1 MPTLPKPP
9 NPSLR
14 FRRRRRGGW
23 RGRASAS
30 AAVGDA
36 PPAGPAGTAPAPAA
50 APAEWKITLDAFNIH
65 EGELHLTDA
74 VSKLDYSMT
83 GIAATVEGVEIPQQK
98 DRPINLWLTVDNS
111 TDGGWIRAKV
121 RWCCNRW
128 RWKCPSAWA
137 TWRWRRAGRA
147 QRRADHA
154 AGRSRGAVGAS
165 TRAGQGRAVD
175 VSATGA
181 QAELTQFKA
190 RDESL
195 KPALDVALQRLHLT
209 ADRLAMGPGQS
220 NFTLDADGVQGQ
232 RQAGPEGVF
241 TPQPLTLRTSVD
253 LSALNVAS
261 FAPYFASSLNA
272 TVRAITL
279 GAKGEAAF
287 AAANGKAPL
296 SAAWKGGEVTDLD
309 LQDRVNKD
317 DFLNWKRLAFSG
329 MDISVAGDKIGA
341 KLGDI
346 ALDDFYGRILL
357 NAQGRLNVMDLVA
370 APGQAGGSITQEP
383 ARRAPRTR
391 RQERRHAISRSTA

>member
-1 MPTLPKPP
+1 
-9 NPSLR
+9 
-14 FRRRRRGGW
+14 
-23 RGRASAS
+23 
-30 AAVGDA
+30 
-36 PPAGPAGTAPAPAA
+36 
-50 APAEWKITLDAFNIH
+50 
-65 EGELHLTDA
+65 
-74 VSKLDYSMT
+74 MT

-111 TDGGWIRAKV
+111 TDGGWIRAKGPLVLQPLALEMSFRMGNVALAPLAPAV
-121 RWCCNRW
+121 R
-128 RWKCPSAWA
+128 SAA
-137 TWRWRRAGRA
+137 PITLQDGRVALSA
-147 QRRADHA
+147 QVHVLDK
-154 AGRSRGAVGAS
+154 GG
-165 TRAGQGRAVD
+165 AVD

-220 NFTLDADGVQGQ
+220 NFTLDADGVQGNGKL
-232 RQAGPEGVF
+232 ALKGAF

-287 AAANGKAPL
+287 AAANGKTPL
-296 SAAWKGGEVTDLD
+296 SAAWKGGVEVTDLD

-341 KLGDI
+341 RLGDI

-370 APGQAGGSITQEP
+370 APGQAGGSITQDTQTP
-383 ARRAPRTR
+383 ARRAAP
-391 RQERRHAISRSTA
+391 EPAAKSGGMPDISLNSVT